1 MSWFGFSDSDRPDD
15 IQHNFQYKL
24 DTVDY
29 TPNEGLVGAIGDLE
43 GISDKQVGMGD
54 EFSQA
59 YRNMLDPNSA
69 YYQRMFGNL
78 RKDIGSSYA
87 RANTNMQQ
95 AMAQRGMGKGGMS
108 SLLSAVS
115 GNEMGEQLRKGYS
128 GVQDVGLQRAG
139 QFGQLATGAYGSA
152 GNISGRVGDLRSGID
167 ARTLQTDMTNAST
180 NNAYRQYL
188 NTSRY
193 NLKMGN
199 QRRQDAYDN
208 QRANQR
214 GAFWKGVG
222 GIGMGLLTGN
232 PMMAVGGLT
241 GMMGGGGGGAY
252 NPSQSTGLA
261 MSNFP
266 GQYDL
271 SNMGGYGQN
280 NFGLNTPIFDPS
292 GNSGV
297 TYP

>member
-1 MSWFGFSDSDRPDD
+1 MSWFGFGDSDRPND
-15 IQHNFQYKL
+15 IQHNFGYDL
-24 DTVDY
+24 NTVDY
-29 TPNEGLVGAIGDLE
+29 SPDEGLLGSIGNLQ
-43 GISDKQVGMGD
+43 GISEKQMGMGD
-54 EFSQA
+54 QFSQS
-59 YRNMLDPNSA
+59 YKNMMDPSSPW
-69 YYQRMFGNL
+69 YQRMFGNL
-78 RKDIGSSYA
+78 RKDVGGAYA
-87 RANTNMQQ
+87 RANVNTQQ
-95 AMAQRGMGKGGMS
+95 AMAQRGMGKGGMT
-108 SLLSAVS
+108 SLLSAIG
-115 GNEMGEQLRKGYS
+115 GNRMGEQLRKGYS
-128 GVQDVGLQRAG
+128 GITDVGLQRAG

-152 GNISGRVGDLRSGID
+152 GDMTTKAGGLQSGID
-167 ARTLQTDMTNAST
+167 ARRLQTDTTNVSAQ
-180 NNAYRQYL
+180 NAFQQYL

-193 NLKMGN
+193 NLKMAN
-199 QRRQDAYDN
+199 QQRQDSYDN

-214 GAFWKGVG
+214 GAFWRGVG
-222 GIGMGLLTGN
+222 SIGVGLATGN

-271 SNMGGYGQN
+271 SGSGGYGQN

-292 GNSGV
+292 GYSGV

>member
-15 IQHNFQYKL
+15 IQHNFRYKL

-271 SNMGGYGQN
+271 SGSGGYGQN
-280 NFGLNTPIFDPS
+280 NFGFNTP
-292 GNSGV
+292 NLNL
-297 TYP
+297 TY